1 MGIFAP
7 QNPGIGGLVELT
19 NAEAIFLLNI
29 TTLPYQQGDV
39 LYHNGSA
46 LTVLHPGTAGQVLS
60 TQGAAANPQWITV
73 AGAGTV
79 TATAGALTLNRI
91 ILGAGG
97 TDTKVVAGIISDGIS
112 IVTLGVAGT
121 SVGTI
126 VFNNATSGTI
136 SLLPVVGA
144 LGIVTL
150 SLPAATDTLVG
161 KATTDVF
168 TNKTFNTGGAGNVLQ
183 IAGTGI
189 TAVTGTGSVVLAT
202 SGILVTPQLGTP
214 SSGTLT
220 NCTGLPI
227 AGITGLAAG
236 MGTFLATPSSANL
249 IATVTDET
257 GTGALVFGTT
267 PTIATPVL
275 NGIPTGTGVATAGT
289 VSTLGLRDVNGN
301 MTSVNFLEGFTT
313 IVTAAATTVLT
324 VSSTYLQFFTGSST
338 QTVTLPVATTLVNGQ
353 QFLFVNN
360 STGAVTLQTSGLITL
375 VIIAGGTSAQITCVN
390 TAGGTGVASWSSLYF
405 GDVVT
410 SGKKL
415 SVSNSLTLA
424 GTDAKTLTLTTG
436 LTVTTNDGTIAFG
449 GASKTLTVNNS
460 ITVAGTDA
468 TVMTFP
474 TTTATIARTDAGQTF
489 TGVQVM
495 TSPKLITNIADTNG
509 NVFLNIGATASAVN
523 YVKVTN
529 SITGTAGP
537 ILSADGETNVDLKLA
552 GKGTGQIHHTT
563 GSYSDLTA
571 DTDGATVTFNLATS
585 NIHTVTLGGNRIL
598 ALSNSAVGQ
607 CFMLRLAQDA
617 TGSRTVTWFTTIKWA
632 GGAAPT
638 LTTTASKADLLGFIV
653 TSAGNYDAFVVGQNI

>member
-39 LYHNGSA
+39 LYHNGSV

-73 AGAGTV
+73 SGAGTV

-112 IVTLGVAGT
+112 IVTLGVAGA

-136 SLLPVVGA
+136 SLLPVAGA

-168 TNKTFNTGGAGNVLQ
+168 TNKTFNTGGVGNVLQ

-189 TAVTGTGSVVLAT
+189 TAVTGSGSVVL
-202 SGILVTPQLGTP
+202 
-214 SSGTLT
+214 
-220 NCTGLPI
+220 
-227 AGITGLAAG
+227 
-236 MGTFLATPSSANL
+236 
-249 IATVTDET
+249 
-257 GTGALVFGTT
+257 GTT
-267 PTIATPVL
+267 PTITTPVI
-275 NGIPTGTGVATAGT
+275 NGISSGTGVATAGT

-313 IVTAAATTVLT
+313 IVTAIGTTVLT

-338 QTVTLPVATTLVNGQ
+338 QTVTLPVATTLINGQ

-360 STGAVTLQTSGLITL
+360 STGAVTVQTSGLVTL
-375 VIIAGGTSAQITCVN
+375 VILAGGTSAQITCVN

-410 SGKKL
+410 SAKKL
-415 SVSNSLTLA
+415 SVSNTLTLA
-424 GTDAKTLTLTTG
+424 GTD
-436 LTVTTNDGTIAFG
+436 
-449 GASKTLTVNNS
+449 S
-460 ITVAGTDA
+460 

-509 NVFLNIGATASAVN
+509 NIFLNIGATASAVN

-571 DTDGATVTFNLATS
+571 DTDGVTVTFNLATS
-585 NIHTVTLGGNRIL
+585 NIHTVTLGGNRTL